1 MTKETPK
8 KWTQPHKSDARK
20 DGSAG
25 SYPDYF
31 SWKTRS
37 GHIFQLDDS
46 QGHETITLQH
56 RGGTAIQMA
65 HDGSLHI
72 TAHNGK
78 YEITFGENRMTVSG
92 AQDITVKGD
101 ASLRVYGDYNVT
113 CHKDYNLSVLGNFN
127 VTAKNHN
134 RHILGNMDTQA
145 RNENKKLLGS
155 SSKMARG
162 GIAYVSKGSAMF
174 SSQSDSVL
182 IGAAKDVGVTAKEGN
197 IAMKIGKGHFKSE
210 TEDGEVHVKSTGK
223 MVHESSE
230 ESIKM
235 TAQKDFGIESKENG
249 VQVKAQQDIG
259 IKSTSGDIQASAVGG
274 NVEMTAQSKMDL
286 RATGDASLHGATTH
300 VTADSTAH
308 VKAGN
313 TVNVDGPTG
322 LNLNGLLGM
331 VMPALG
337 LQLDFDFGQFAFDD
351 PKSRGVHAPDSPASN
366 QSAKN
371 WA

>member
-134 RHILGNMDTQA
+134 RHILGNMDTQ
-145 RNENKKLLGS
+145 R
-155 SSKMARG
+155 
-162 GIAYVSKGSAMF
+162 
-174 SSQSDSVL
+174 
-182 IGAAKDVGVTAKEGN
+182 
-197 IAMKIGKGHFKSE
+197 
-210 TEDGEVHVKSTGK
+210 
-223 MVHESSE
+223 SE
-230 ESIKM
+230 EH
-235 TAQKDFGIESKENG
+235 
-249 VQVKAQQDIG
+249 
-259 IKSTSGDIQASAVGG
+259 TS
-274 NVEMTAQSKMDL
+274 ELQS
-286 RATGDASLHGATTH
+286 H
-300 VTADSTAH
+300 
-308 VKAGN
+308 
-313 TVNVDGPTG
+313 
-322 LNLNGLLGM
+322 
-331 VMPALG
+331 
-337 LQLDFDFGQFAFDD
+337 
-351 PKSRGVHAPDSPASN
+351 
-366 QSAKN
+366 
-371 WA
+371 

>member
-1 MTKETPK
+1 
-8 KWTQPHKSDARK
+8 
-20 DGSAG
+20 
-25 SYPDYF
+25 
-31 SWKTRS
+31 
-37 GHIFQLDDS
+37 
-46 QGHETITLQH
+46 
-56 RGGTAIQMA
+56 
-65 HDGSLHI
+65 
-72 TAHNGK
+72 
-78 YEITFGENRMTVSG
+78 
-92 AQDITVKGD
+92 
-101 ASLRVYGDYNVT
+101 
-113 CHKDYNLSVLGNFN
+113 
-127 VTAKNHN
+127 
-134 RHILGNMDTQA
+134 
-145 RNENKKLLGS
+145 
-155 SSKMARG
+155 MARG

-197 IAMKIGKGHFKSE
+197 IAMKIGKGDFKSE